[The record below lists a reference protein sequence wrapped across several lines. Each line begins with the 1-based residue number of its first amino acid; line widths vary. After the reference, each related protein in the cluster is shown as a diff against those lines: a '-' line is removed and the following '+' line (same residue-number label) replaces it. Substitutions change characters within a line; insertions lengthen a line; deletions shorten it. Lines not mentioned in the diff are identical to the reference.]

1 MLNQSGEAVNLYIYE
16 QKMRK
21 FIFFMI
27 TILFVVMVCNPVP
40 CTAELNLPIYGKIQY
55 AVASWYG
62 HAFHGKQTA
71 SGQLFDMH
79 GFTCAH
85 RTYPFGTWLK
95 ITNMV
100 NNKTTF
106 CVVNDRG
113 PFEVIRD
120 LDLSFAAAKVL
131 DMISLGIC
139 VVRIEHMG
147 IDTTAIKAIKDIFHD
162 RPFMKSL
169 QQK

>member
-1 MLNQSGEAVNLYIYE
+1 MKI
-16 QKMRK
+16 
-21 FIFFMI
+21 FILFMI
-27 TILFVVMVCNPVP
+27 TILFVVMVCDPAP
-40 CTAELNLPIYGKIQY
+40 CIGDFNLPIHEKIQY

-95 ITNMV
+95 ITNTV

-147 IDTTAIKAIKDIFHD
+147 IDTTTIKAIKDIFHD

>member
-1 MLNQSGEAVNLYIYE
+1 MMAALYI
-16 QKMRK
+16 
-21 FIFFMI
+21 
-27 TILFVVMVCNPVP
+27 VVLCNPAP
-40 CTAELNLPIYGKIQY
+40 CTAEFNLPIPGKMQY
-55 AVASWYG
+55 AIASWYG
-62 HAFHGKQTA
+62 HAFHGKTTA

-85 RTYPFGTWLK
+85 KTYPFGTWLK

-120 LDLSFAAAKVL
+120 IDLSFAAAKVL

-147 IDTTAIKAIKDIFHD
+147 IDTASIKAIKDILQD
-162 RPFMKSL
+162 RPFIKSL

>member
-1 MLNQSGEAVNLYIYE
+1 MKI
-16 QKMRK
+16 
-21 FIFFMI
+21 FILFMI

-40 CTAELNLPIYGKIQY
+40 CTAELNLPIHGRIQY

-62 HAFHGKQTA
+62 NAFHGKQTA

-95 ITNMV
+95 ITNTV

-147 IDTTAIKAIKDIFHD
+147 IDTTTIKAIKDIFHD

>member
-1 MLNQSGEAVNLYIYE
+1 MKI
-16 QKMRK
+16 
-21 FIFFMI
+21 FILFMI
-27 TILFVVMVCNPVP
+27 TIMFVVMVCDPAP
-40 CTAELNLPIYGKIQY
+40 CMGDFNLPIHGRIQY
-55 AVASWYG
+55 SIASWYG

-95 ITNMV
+95 ITNTV

-139 VVRIEHMG
+139 VVRIEHRG

>member
-1 MLNQSGEAVNLYIYE
+1 MKN
-16 QKMRK
+16 
-21 FIFFMI
+21 FILFMI
-27 TILFVVMVCNPVP
+27 TTLFVVMVCNPAP
-40 CTAELNLPIYGKIQY
+40 CMGDFNLPIYGKIHY

-95 ITNMV
+95 ITNTV

-139 VVRIEHMG
+139 VVRIERMG
-147 IDTTAIKAIKDIFHD
+147 IDTTSIQAIKDIFHD
-162 RPFMKSL
+162 RSFINSL
-169 QQK
+169 KQK